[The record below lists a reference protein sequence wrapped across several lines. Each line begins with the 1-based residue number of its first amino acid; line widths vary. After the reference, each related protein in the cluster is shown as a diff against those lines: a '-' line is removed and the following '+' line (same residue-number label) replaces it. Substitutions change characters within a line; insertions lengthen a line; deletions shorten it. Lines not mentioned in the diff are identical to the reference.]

1 MFVQVDMLQTDVRT
15 VKPMAEGSYGCIYPE
30 EDAPPCKT
38 DKKEKGIRKVRK
50 VLKKDDAKIELTTSK
65 LIQSIPLWEYYF
77 VVQEETGCTDKNFKK
92 ARPAYEGFCK
102 IFKKSE
108 DKNLT
113 ELSSPYRGTSLRN
126 LRITD
131 SFLFIESFKHLLTG
145 LSLLHKQGICHF
157 DIHAGN
163 ILEENGFLRLID
175 FGSSFKSDSIDKS
188 VIRRHSYMFTSDFP
202 TQPPELSIQNGIYHN
217 LSVEYCID
225 ELLLN
230 REVFRNGLPY
240 TGITTFYVKSKL
252 SLIGNY
258 IGTTEEEWVK
268 FYNKHWKKFD
278 TWSLGVVFFNILKQ
292 CILLPSFKPVWKE
305 HQTLITTV
313 LRGCLE
319 PHPTCRFSADE
330 ALSYFSAAAAA
341 SSATAAALALGKIT
355 SSFFD
360 SDALH

>member
-1 MFVQVDMLQTDVRT
+1 MLGLYNREGSEEQK
-15 VKPMAEGSYGCIYPE
+15 KPMAEGSYGCIYPE

-38 DKKEKGIRKVRK
+38 DDTKRKGKGKGRMVRK
-50 VLKKDDAKIELTTSK
+50 LLTKDDAKIELTTAK
-65 LIQSIPLWEYYF
+65 IIQAIPLWEYYF
-77 VVQEETGCTDKNFKK
+77 VIQEETGCKRDNFRK

-102 IFKKSE
+102 IFKKSN

-113 ELSSPYRGTSLRN
+113 ELEAPYKGISLRN
-126 LRITD
+126 LKITE
-131 SFLFIESFKHLLTG
+131 SFLFVDSLKHMLTG
-145 LSLLHKQGICHF
+145 LFLLHKQGICHF

-163 ILEENGFLRLID
+163 ILEHEGFLRFID
-175 FGSSFKSDSIDKS
+175 FGSSFKSDSIDRE
-188 VIRRHSYMFTSDFP
+188 VIHRHSYMFTSDFP

-225 ELLLN
+225 ELLQN

-258 IGTTEEEWVK
+258 IGTTEAEWVA

-292 CILLPSFKPVWKE
+292 CMLLPSFQTTWKKY
-305 HQTLITTV
+305 QTLITTV

-319 PHPTCRFSADE
+319 PHPTCRFSAEE
-330 ALSYFSAAAAA
+330 ALSYFS
-341 SSATAAALALGKIT
+341 SSASQI
-355 SSFFD
+355 D
-360 SDALH
+360 PHI

>member
-1 MFVQVDMLQTDVRT
+1 MLAKDKRNGLAERET
-15 VKPMAEGSYGCIYPE
+15 KPMAEGSYGCIYTE
-30 EDAPPCKT
+30 ETAPPCKSDT
-38 DKKEKGIRKVRK
+38 SGKKGRGERKVRK
-50 VLKKDDAKIELTTSK
+50 LLTKNDANIELSTSK
-65 LIQSIPLWEYYF
+65 VIQSIPLWEYYF
-77 VVQEETGCTDKNFKK
+77 VVQEETGCKEANFKK

-113 ELSSPYRGTSLRN
+113 EIASPYRGISLRN
-126 LRITD
+126 LRITE
-131 SFLFIESFKHLLTG
+131 SFLFIESLHHILTA

-163 ILEENGFLRLID
+163 ILEDKGFLRLID
-175 FGSSFKSDSIDKS
+175 FGSSFKGDSIDKE
-188 VIRRHSYMFTSDFP
+188 VIHRHSYMFTSDFP

-225 ELLLN
+225 ELLQN

-258 IGTTEEEWVK
+258 IGTTESEWVA
-268 FYNKHWKKFD
+268 FYKKHWKKFD
-278 TWSLGVVFFNILKQ
+278 TWSVGVVFFNILKQ
-292 CILLPSFKPVWKE
+292 CMLLPSFYPIWKKN
-305 HQTLITTV
+305 QTLITTV

-319 PHPTCRFSADE
+319 PHPTCRFSSEE
-330 ALSYFSAAAAA
+330 ALSYFSSASASA
-341 SSATAAALALGKIT
+341 SSL
-355 SSFFD
+355 SVD
-360 SDALH
+360 SDVHP